1 MERDKVGYIGWW
13 KVGVIVRDRIV
24 SVYEESGV
32 AQPALRPA
40 WLHCVVLTKKRS
52 PATTNLLNQSP
63 NLSHLWNNIS
73 EILTFLNSGMFM

>member
-13 KVGVIVRDRIV
+13 RVGVIVRDRIV

-32 AQPALRPA
+32 AQPALGPA

-52 PATTNLLNQSP
+52 PELLNQSL